1 MGKTLIR
8 VDCVDQ
14 RLYISTA
21 PMLASGGRNED
32 EIEFGFCS
40 LWDGFEKT
48 AVFYREKDDVYHAI
62 ITDDRCIIP
71 HEVLTDEGWMY
82 FGVLGVKGDITRT
95 SAIMRYRIEA
105 GAITEGTKPSDPT
118 PDIYAQYIARIQ
130 AIEQM
135 FTSKPFSVTGNPV
148 EIDNYGS
155 APMHVKT
162 TVAINQSGEG
172 DPSSVNPRPISVV
185 DRFILT
191 HTGEGSENKHMS
203 APVGNMA
210 EGTFDFSTG
219 QMVTTMVWQE
229 FDGSADENISKYE
242 KENLPYGFRFECKF
256 NLAANTKTRDQS
268 RCNRAKY
275 VVNLL
280 PNFQRDTY
288 SISSEGDRIVYMPP
302 EAAGNTVDSF
312 RAWLAENPLQ
322 IAYIPAEIITANRVP
337 TPIYAFDGLNTISV
351 NHGTLTVEG
360 EKSLPAAVG
369 GLSERVTELEEMG
382 DVNGPWVAGVSSIEG
397 KSGDLT
403 LDDVGAASKKD
414 VDRLSEEIADLKNE
428 DVITMKGEI
437 ITFSTV
443 AGKPVRINAETSE
456 TVKLIHAG
464 KNLLPR
470 PLDNIAE
477 TTKVGITG
485 TPHEDGS
492 ITLKGEATGTATFF
506 LMFSSFGTER
516 VFPAGKYYMS
526 AKYDGTLTTKNG
538 GDPIYTSINCRLEK
552 LTADGK
558 YTAVIDEYLPFGAS
572 FELTEPTTLRAF
584 SSVGMTSVVDAVA
597 YYQIEAGEKPT
608 DWEPPVR
615 SVYEVTFPVDIEA
628 IEGAN
633 TVYTENGLMLTAT
646 FDMGEKQQILDEA
659 KAMLENRLAGATDF
673 TTVKTLVFGDSI
685 SADYYGSYRKW
696 VTALIDC
703 GFFAQDKV
711 TNSSVH
717 ATGFV
722 ARYNNETNDFVSRAA
737 AIEEKDS
744 YDLVVVFGGINDAI
758 MDAPMGETGGDILT
772 QFKPAVDYFFDYIIN
787 NFTQARIV
795 VLSPLRMDG
804 GETQAQYSDYIKQ
817 VAKSYSLPV
826 LNLTDESG
834 FCPSI
839 DAFKNRWTFTGYN
852 GSDGVTGDG
861 VHPNE
866 EYERRFLA
874 PMIRAFLQSVM

>member
-1 MGKTLIR
+1 MEKVIFMGDWLKDLFI
-8 VDCVDQ
+8 DEAKAS
-14 RLYISTA
+14 L
-21 PMLASGGRNED
+21 SGG
-32 EIEFGFCS
+32 GT
-40 LWDGFEKT
+40 G
-48 AVFYREKDDVYHAI
+48 
-62 ITDDRCIIP
+62 
-71 HEVLTDEGWMY
+71 
-82 FGVLGVKGDITRT
+82 GVD
-95 SAIMRYRIEA
+95 
-105 GAITEGTKPSDPT
+105 
-118 PDIYAQYIARIQ
+118 
-130 AIEQM
+130 
-135 FTSKPFSVTGNPV
+135 
-148 EIDNYGS
+148 
-155 APMHVKT
+155 
-162 TVAINQSGEG
+162 TVAREQ
-172 DPSSVNPRPISVV
+172 IS
-185 DRFILT
+185 
-191 HTGEGSENKHMS
+191 E
-203 APVGNMA
+203 
-210 EGTFDFSTG
+210 
-219 QMVTTMVWQE
+219 
-229 FDGSADENISKYE
+229 
-242 KENLPYGFRFECKF
+242 
-256 NLAANTKTRDQS
+256 
-268 RCNRAKY
+268 
-275 VVNLL
+275 
-280 PNFQRDTY
+280 
-288 SISSEGDRIVYMPP
+288 
-302 EAAGNTVDSF
+302 
-312 RAWLAENPLQ
+312 
-322 IAYIPAEIITANRVP
+322 
-337 TPIYAFDGLNTISV
+337 
-351 NHGTLTVEG
+351 
-360 EKSLPAAVG
+360 
-369 GLSERVTELEEMG
+369 LSQ
-382 DVNGPWVAGVSSIEG
+382 
-397 KSGDLT
+397 
-403 LDDVGAASKKD
+403 
-414 VDRLSEEIADLKNE
+414 EIADLKNE

-470 PLDNIAE
+470 PLDNLAE
-477 TTKVGITG
+477 TTKAGITG

-492 ITLKGEATGTATFF
+492 ITFKGEATGTATFF
-506 LMFSSFGTER
+506 LMFPSFGTER
-516 VFPAGKYYMS
+516 VFPAGKYYLS

-615 SVYEVTFPVDIEA
+615 NVNEVTFPVDIEA

-646 FDMGEKQQILDEA
+646 SDMGEKQQILDEA

-685 SADYYGSYRKW
+685 SADYYGTYRKW

-722 ARYNNETNDFVSRAA
+722 ARYNNEANDFISRAA
-737 AIEEKDS
+737 AIEGKDT

-758 MDAPMGETGGDILT
+758 VGVPMGETGGDILT
-772 QFKPAVDYFFDYIIN
+772 QFKPAVDYFFNYMIN
-787 NFTQARIV
+787 NFTQAKIV
-795 VLSPLRMDG
+795 VLSPLRIGAD
-804 GETQAQYSDYIKQ
+804 TQTQYTDYIKQ